1 MTAEAAAPRPW
12 PVLSAVVI
20 GLLVAAAGIVP
31 WTVMASL
38 NARINPEIPW
48 AALITAAYLALL
60 LFWLGGGGP
69 PGSTRSQRRYL
80 LRLWRPEP
88 SAWRG
93 ENLLAIGGFA
103 LAAIALYPIWLMFTP
118 RASPADLA
126 AYPTT
131 AYRMSVVF
139 MGALVSGVVEEA
151 AFRGYMLSKLE
162 RFGCDFAVP
171 VMAGAFV
178 LSHATHGLA
187 MLPLAPGLFVAGML
201 YGHLALR
208 TGSIL
213 PGALIH
219 SVGDAS
225 VTYFG
230 TLGGDASLLFVR

>member
-1 MTAEAAAPRPW
+1 MAP
-12 PVLSAVVI
+12 
-20 GLLVAAAGIVP
+20 
-31 WTVMASL
+31 L

-48 AALITAAYLALL
+48 AALATAAWLFVL
-60 LFWLGGGGP
+60 LFWLNGGGP
-69 PGSTRSQRRYL
+69 PASTRATRRHH

-88 SAWRG
+88 GAWRG
-93 ENLLAIGGFA
+93 ENLLMIVGLA
-103 LAAIALYPIWLMFTP
+103 LATMALYPILIAFTP
-118 RASPADLA
+118 RASPADLV

-131 AYRMSVVF
+131 EYRFSIVI
-139 MGALVSGVVEEA
+139 MGALVSGVVEEV
-151 AFRGYMLSKLE
+151 AFRGYMLSQLE
-162 RFGCDFAVP
+162 RFGRDFAVP
-171 VMAGAFV
+171 LMAAVFV

-187 MLPLAPGLFVAGML
+187 MLPLAPGLFVAGLL

-230 TLGGDASLLFVR
+230 TLGGDASLLFVP